1 MAVTG
6 LTQTTAETTAAT
18 LLRASG
24 ASEETV
30 EPPVHARLRR
40 ARPRARRV
48 ARRVRLR
55 RPAAEPRLRRPS
67 GRAGSRASGR
77 LPIVAKSIAD
87 HVGPNYK
94 FDSGDQLV
102 AVVPSPPAVTAGTQ
116 NVSITAVS
124 MQSQSEREPE
134 RPRSSGSEQSEM
146 YTLCGLGNRCSIA
159 TGKPTESPRPPRP
172 PRRARAGALHVQAR
186 SGGRLRPRLHAA
198 GEGVHRDR
206 PRSSSSGATSR
217 AGSRS
222 RSRTRCR
229 LRPPPPAGQDDPTEG
244 PLIDAL
250 TLPHLF
256 VTQLIQLQVGGALL
270 ALMPV
275 AF

>member
-1 MAVTG
+1 MLVYAALG
-6 LTQTTAETTAAT
+6 LV
-18 LLRASG
+18 LVVSLG
-24 ASEETV
+24 AF
-30 EPPVHARLRR
+30 AY
-40 ARPRARRV
+40 V
-48 ARRVRLR
+48 AL
-55 RPAAEPRLRRPS
+55 RPS
-67 GRAGSRASGR
+67 LDSSAEWSSWKPASGR

-87 HVGPNYK
+87 HVGPKYK

-124 MQSQSEREPE
+124 MRRTENGKPVDEVRQLGVGE
-134 RPRSSGSEQSEM
+134 SEM

-159 TGKPTESPRPPRP
+159 TGEPSESR
-172 PRRARAGALHVQAR
+172 
-186 SGGRLRPRLHAA
+186 GRLVRR
-198 GEGVHRDR
+198 EGLELALETFKHVSAVESVLVFM
-206 PRSSSSGATSR
+206 PPAKGATATTALFFER
-217 AGSRS
+217 GDLAG
-222 RSRTRCR
+222 R
-229 LRPPPPAGQDDPTEG
+229 LKLPLEETLPLTTPPPAGQDDPTEG